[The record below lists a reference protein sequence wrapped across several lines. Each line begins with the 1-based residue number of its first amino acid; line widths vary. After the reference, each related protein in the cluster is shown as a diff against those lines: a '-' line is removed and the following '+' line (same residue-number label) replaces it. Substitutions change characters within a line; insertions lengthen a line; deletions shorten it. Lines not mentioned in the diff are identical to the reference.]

1 MTETWCIHHAPL
13 PYELQWQ
20 NLNADVRWLRL
31 VRFLV
36 GCIFILLFLI
46 LITPTIF
53 LWLSNELLIN
63 LGLYDIFEY
72 ILKNYLSSLLL
83 VIYQSA
89 ILPPLVTFLVK
100 REKHIDKSLETLS
113 AMHKY
118 LLYNFLYV
126 FILPI
131 FNISFTDLVYTIFT
145 EGFSEWQLSLGESMS
160 HAGMFFTNFIIHQTF
175 IKQGIDLLAPLQLI
189 KRKFKLLYAITAE
202 EKLLAHQSDEYSWHR
217 QYAKTIVHFC
227 IIVCTSIIYPLI
239 LPFGLLYFL
248 VKYAVQ
254 KYCILCVRYVDPY
267 RIGTRLFKEIMNA
280 LLMVIVV
287 FQWIA
292 SLQLLICNSNKLR
305 ILGMVIG
312 LSGLVIFVLTYRK
325 TKKLIKLIKNQLIK
339 DTVVNIRESLL
350 AADPLTYMHPI
361 ERRLK
366 GLERISS
373 F

>member
-1 MTETWCIHHAPL
+1 MAI
-13 PYELQWQ
+13 YQ
-20 NLNADVRWLRL
+20 
-31 VRFLV
+31 
-36 GCIFILLFLI
+36 
-46 LITPTIF
+46 
-53 LWLSNELLIN
+53 LLIN
-63 LGLYDIFEY
+63 LGLYDTLDY

-89 ILPPLVTFLVK
+89 ILPPLVNFLVK
-100 REKHIDKSLETLS
+100 REKHVDKSLETLS
-113 AMHKY
+113 AIHKY

-131 FNISFTDLVYTIFT
+131 FNISFTYLVYNIFT
-145 EGFSEWQLSLGESMS
+145 YGFSKWQTSLAESMS
-160 HAGMFFTNFIIHQTF
+160 HAGIFFTNFIIHQTF
-175 IKQGIDLLAPLQLI
+175 INQGIDLLAPLQLI

-202 EKLLAHQSDEYSWHR
+202 EKPPAHQSDEYSWHR

-227 IIVCTSIIYPLI
+227 IILCTSVIYPLI
-239 LPFGLLYFL
+239 LPFGLLYFF

-267 RIGTRLFKEIMNA
+267 RIGTRLFKEIMKA
-280 LLMVIVV
+280 LLMAIVV

-292 SLQLLICNSNKLR
+292 SLQLVICNSKKLK

-312 LSGLVIFVLTYRK
+312 LSGLVIFVLTYRR
-325 TKKLIKLIKNQLIK
+325 TKKFIKLIKKQLIR
-339 DTVVNIRESLL
+339 DTVVNINEPLL
-350 AADPLTYMHPI
+350 VTDPLGYMHPI

-366 GLERISS
+366 GFDQRSS